1 MKKSIAAL
9 LLLAPLA
16 VLAQGAELPPPPV
29 PDGAAAGNS
38 SPSSVSEP
46 LDAPSPV
53 AEKSLSP
60 GYVPRYHSRDAWF
73 IGFGVGT
80 GGGTVYEG
88 RSFAPFQDLT
98 GPDPIVAA
106 LRFEVGLT
114 LTDRLLLGVEL
125 FSVGTQQK
133 VSGELAR
140 AAIVNADAVLTFFP
154 DGDGLFLRL
163 GGGVSL
169 INHSRAGTDEY
180 SRGLNALV
188 GVGYAFWIGE
198 RFNLSIRFDHSR
210 QRSLKG
216 NGPENSEFW
225 AGTIGFDWY

>member
-1 MKKSIAAL
+1 MKTSLAAL

-16 VLAQGAELPPPPV
+16 VVAQGGALPPPPV
-29 PDGAAAGNS
+29 PDGANDGLPSAA
-38 SPSSVSEP
+38 SPADSASP
-46 LDAPSPV
+46 ADA
-53 AEKSLSP
+53 AAKSLSP
-60 GYVPRYHSRDAWF
+60 GYVPRYHSRDGWF

-80 GGGTVYEG
+80 GDGTVYEG
-88 RSFAPFQDLT
+88 RSFAPFRDLT

-169 INHSRAGTDEY
+169 LNHSRAGTAEY

-188 GVGYAFWIGE
+188 GIGYAFWVGE
-198 RFNLSIRFDHSR
+198 RFNLSIRLDHSR

-216 NGPENSEFW
+216 NGPGGSEFW

>member
-1 MKKSIAAL
+1 MMKLPLAAL
-9 LLLAPLA
+9 VLLAPLV
-16 VLAQGAELPPPPV
+16 VLAQGEELPPPPI
-29 PDGAAAGNS
+29 PGGQGDATPPGEITPS
-38 SPSSVSEP
+38 SPS
-46 LDAPSPV
+46 A
-53 AEKSLSP
+53 AEAKSLSQ
-60 GYVPRYHSRDAWF
+60 GLVPRYHSRDSWF

-80 GGGTVYEG
+80 GDGTVYEG
-88 RSFAPFQDLT
+88 RSFAPFRDLT

-106 LRFEVGLT
+106 LRFEVGVT
-114 LTDRLLLGVEL
+114 LTDRLLLGLEL

-169 INHSRAGTDEY
+169 LNHSLAGTAEY

-188 GVGYAFWIGE
+188 GLGYAFWVGE
-198 RFNLSIRFDHSR
+198 RFNLSLRIDHSR

-216 NGPENSEFW
+216 NGPDGSEFW

>member
-1 MKKSIAAL
+1 MKTSLAAL

-16 VLAQGAELPPPPV
+16 VVAQGGALPPPPL
-29 PDGAAAGNS
+29 PGGQGEEIPAGEIS
-38 SPSSVSEP
+38 TGSPTV
-46 LDAPSPV
+46 APE
-53 AEKSLSP
+53 AKSLSP

-80 GGGTVYEG
+80 GDGTVYEG
-88 RSFAPFQDLT
+88 RSFAPFRDLT

-106 LRFEVGLT
+106 LRFEVGVT
-114 LTDRLLLGVEL
+114 LTDRLLLGLEL

-140 AAIVNADAVLTFFP
+140 AAIVNADAVVTFFP

-169 INHSRAGTDEY
+169 LNHSRAGADEY
-180 SRGLNALV
+180 SRGINALV
-188 GVGYAFWIGE
+188 GVGYAFWVGE
-198 RFNLSIRFDHSR
+198 RFNLSIRLDHSR
-210 QRSLKG
+210 QRALKG
-216 NGPENSEFW
+216 NGPDGSEFW